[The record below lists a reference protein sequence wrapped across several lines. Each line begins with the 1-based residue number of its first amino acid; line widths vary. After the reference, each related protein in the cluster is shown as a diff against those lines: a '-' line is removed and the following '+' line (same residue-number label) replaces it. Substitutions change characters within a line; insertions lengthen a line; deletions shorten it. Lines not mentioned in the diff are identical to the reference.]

1 MVKNKCGSLS
11 RLYKDNNDN
20 DDDADNVDDD
30 TQVDIFLS
38 AFGKIAP

>member
-1 MVKNKCGSLS
+1 MWFIIETV
-11 RLYKDNNDN
+11 YKDNNDN

-38 AFGKIAP
+38 AFGKITP